1 MLAELTPALQNL
13 IGEARGTYGV
23 SIYHLE
29 SQSEFSYQ
37 ADEWFYA
44 ASIIKVPIMAAV
56 FDQAF
61 KGNLSF
67 QEKIALRAEDMV
79 TGSGLLQ
86 NLSPGLEL
94 SIYDYTVL
102 MIIDSDNTATNI
114 LIDRIGTQAIQDAMA
129 EWGLTGSGFYNK
141 ISVIPAKI
149 ENYNKITPRDMT
161 HLLKLIADGKVVSW
175 RACAE
180 MVKIMKQ
187 QKYNE
192 GLPSLLPQQDG
203 PVGELKLWEC
213 AHKTG
218 WVNGTDHDMGL
229 LYFPRH
235 TFAVSVF
242 GKNITDRKDAHN
254 LMGQIGRLLYD
265 HCEKSRA

>member
-1 MLAELTPALQNL
+1 MLTALAPDLQRL
-13 IGEARGTYGV
+13 IEAGRGTYGV

-37 ADEWFYA
+37 QDESFYA

-56 FDQAF
+56 FDQAS

-67 QEKIALRAEDMV
+67 SEKITLRAEDKV

-114 LIDRIGTQAIQDAMA
+114 LIDRIGTQAIQAAMQ
-129 EWGLTGSGFYNK
+129 EWGLEGSGFYNK

-149 ENYNKITPRDMT
+149 ENFNQITPRDMT
-161 HLLKLIADGKVVSW
+161 HLLKQIADGKVVSW

-180 MVKIMKQ
+180 MVQIMKQ

-192 GLPSLLPQQDG
+192 GLPSLLPKQDG
-203 PVGELKLWEC
+203 PVGVLPLWEC

-218 WVNGTDHDMGL
+218 WINGTDHDMGL
-229 LYFPRH
+229 LYFPRN

-242 GKNITDRKDAHN
+242 GKNITDRKDAHS
-254 LMGQIGRLLYD
+254 LMGQIGQLLY
-265 HCEKSRA
+265 ERSALSQA

>member
-1 MLAELTPALQNL
+1 MLTGLQQELQAL
-13 IGEARGTYGV
+13 IDEAKGTYGV
-23 SIYHLE
+23 SIYHFE
-29 SQSEFSYQ
+29 SQTEFFQ
-37 ADEWFYA
+37 NADEWFYA

-61 KGNLSF
+61 KGNLRLE
-67 QEKIALRAEDMV
+67 EKIALRAEDMV

-86 NLSPGLEL
+86 HLSPGLEL

-114 LIDRIGTQAIQDAMA
+114 LIDRIGTKAIQDAMK
-129 EWGLTGSGFYNK
+129 EWGLEGSGFFNK
-141 ISVIPAKI
+141 LSVIPAKI
-149 ENYNKITPRDMT
+149 ESCNKITPRDMT
-161 HLLKLIADGKVVSW
+161 HLLKLIAEGKVVSW
-175 RACAE
+175 RACNE

-192 GLPSLLPQQDG
+192 GLPSLLPKQDG
-203 PVGELKLWEC
+203 LVGVLPLWEC

-218 WVNGTDHDMGL
+218 WVTGTEHDMGL
-229 LYFPRH
+229 LYFPGN

-242 GKNITDRKDAHN
+242 GKDIADRKDAHQ
-254 LMGQIGRLLYD
+254 LMGRIGRLLYD
-265 HCEKSRA
+265 KSLA